1 MWKLDSALPAR
12 TGGMPDSD
20 AVEREVPAA
29 EREQYRE
36 WLASPSISTYD
47 RPEMV
52 IAWNLAARLGLHP
65 SRALRSLRKER
76 GYLAMEMEAVNAAVA
91 ADPDL
96 VFRRGPDYPRLVAFR
111 EDGGRLRRLFG
122 R

>member
-1 MWKLDSALPAR
+1 MPA
-12 TGGMPDSD
+12 G
-20 AVEREVPAA
+20 

-52 IAWNLAARLGLHP
+52 ITWNLARRLGLHP
-65 SRALRSLRKER
+65 SRVLRSLRKER

-91 ADPDL
+91 ADPEL
-96 VFRRGPDYPRLVAFR
+96 VFRKGPDYPRLVAFKD
-111 EDGGRLRRLFG
+111 EGGGLRRLFG

>member
-1 MWKLDSALPAR
+1 MPA
-12 TGGMPDSD
+12 G
-20 AVEREVPAA
+20 EREPYQA
-29 EREQYRE
+29 
-36 WLASPSISTYD
+36 WLASPSIGTYD

-52 IAWNLAARLGLHP
+52 IAWNLARRLGLHP
-65 SRALRSLRKER
+65 SRVLRSLRKER

-96 VFRRGPDYPRLVAFR
+96 VFRKGPDYPRLVAFR
-111 EDGGRLRRLFG
+111 DGGGGLRRWFG